1 MSGKGRRR
9 EKKGDNPPRR
19 LPARGGSSV
28 PVERRNGRRE
38 GETKNAPA
46 SLLGGQKWTRWSECV
61 TWQMC
66 HCLGKFPRLTLCRVE
81 TLSRSSASPQFS
93 PYQLPLLLR
102 HDAAPSFSRHNLR
115 RIFSRGVS
123 LGRTL
128 LPAYILG
135 YTASSFPYGSSF
147 SFFSSPFFSLLPL
160 TISLLSAGIWGP
172 LLLANAR
179 AGCPP
184 FFTRACCALLQ
195 LTPVRSFAFSF
206 SFHSLT
212 AAPSC
217 PPLCHASPMS
227 HRIAPLSRIAP
238 VASRLRHALPSSR
251 VTPSLRVAPL
261 SRIAPS
267 HASRLVTRRHR
278 VCPSR
283 AASPRRDTRFGPA
296 AEMEEIV

>member
-1 MSGKGRRR
+1 
-9 EKKGDNPPRR
+9 
-19 LPARGGSSV
+19 
-28 PVERRNGRRE
+28 
-38 GETKNAPA
+38 
-46 SLLGGQKWTRWSECV
+46 
-61 TWQMC
+61 MC

-81 TLSRSSASPQFS
+81 TLSRSSAPPQFS

-102 HDAAPSFSRHNLR
+102 HNAALSFSRHNLR
-115 RIFSRGVS
+115 RIFLRGVS
-123 LGRTL
+123 LGCTL

-135 YTASSFPYGSSF
+135 YTAASFPYGSSF
-147 SFFSSPFFSLLPL
+147 SFFFSSPFFSLLPL

-195 LTPVRSFAFSF
+195 LTPVCSFAFSF

-227 HRIAPLSRIAP
+227 RRIAPLSRITP
-238 VASRLRHALPSSR
+238 VASRLCHTPPSSR
-251 VTPSLRVAPL
+251 VTLSLHVAPL
-261 SRIAPS
+261 SHIAPVAS
-267 HASRLVTRRHR
+267 HPYHALPPRTLRTLSHVAIVSALCAPPRHVATLGSDLRRKW
-278 VCPSR
+278 
-283 AASPRRDTRFGPA
+283 RR
-296 AEMEEIV
+296 